1 MASPYSGRM
10 NDSID
15 SQAQQCLNCGAR
27 LTGRF
32 CTECGQDSRAG
43 RLKFREILAN
53 VADELFKLDLP
64 IARTVIDLTWR
75 PGHVASAY
83 VAGRRQTYTNP
94 LKYCLLLTAASLLVM
109 QTWPMEIGST
119 AAESDNAE
127 LEQAWLDAVNVVQ
140 GWIVR
145 MGTFVT
151 LLLLPVQAALSRL
164 FFLRSGRNFAEH
176 CVLALYVH
184 GHWYLFSI
192 PLLPLAAHGHGWAI
206 AGMQLS
212 ITILYP
218 LAACGFFPGRYWTI
232 IPRALLALALYLL
245 AYLVLFFSLA
255 FVYFTMHMPAV

>member
-1 MASPYSGRM
+1 MD
-10 NDSID
+10 DSDDI
-15 SQAQQCLNCGAR
+15 ATRQCLNCGAR
-27 LTGRF
+27 LSGRF
-32 CTECGQDSRAG
+32 CAECGQDSRAG

-64 IARTVIDLTWR
+64 IARTMIDLTWR
-75 PGHVASAY
+75 PGHVASEY

-94 LKYCLLLTAASLLVM
+94 LKYCLLLTAASLLMM

-245 AYLVLFFSLA
+245 AYLVLFFGLA
-255 FVYFTMHMPAV
+255 LVYFRMHMPAV